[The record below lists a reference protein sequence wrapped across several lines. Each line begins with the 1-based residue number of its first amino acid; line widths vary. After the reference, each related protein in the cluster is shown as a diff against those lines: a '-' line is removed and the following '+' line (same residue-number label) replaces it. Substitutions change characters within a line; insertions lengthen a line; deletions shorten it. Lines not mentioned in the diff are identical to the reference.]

1 MPWFFSPVAR
11 IRHATQKR
19 LAEVTP
25 HSKDFYILISFSSA
39 LAALGLLMNNTA
51 VIIGAMVVAPLVTPL
66 FVLSLSVLILQGTD
80 LWRSL
85 LSIVFGTLLSLFVAA
100 AIGSIA
106 SVFATEQTFITG
118 EILSR
123 SKPDMLYFVVA
134 CISGLAGT
142 FAYARPKIKEF
153 VTGIAI
159 AAAIIPPIAV
169 AGIALS
175 INNMFLFRQSML
187 LYAFNIVGICFGSI
201 LMFVVLGFGKEL
213 EKTNSTTQT

>member
-1 MPWFFSPVAR
+1 MPWFFSPIAR

-39 LAALGLLMNNTA
+39 MAALGLIMDNTA

-66 FVLSLSVLILQGTD
+66 FVFSLSVLILQGRD
-80 LWRSL
+80 LWRSF
-85 LSIVFGTLLSLFVAA
+85 LSILFGTIVALLVAA
-100 AIGSIA
+100 SIGSIA
-106 SVFATEQTFITG
+106 HAFAQESTFLTG

-123 SKPDMLYFVVA
+123 SKPDMLYFLVA
-134 CISGLAGT
+134 CISGLAGA

-175 INNMFLFRQSML
+175 VDNIFLFRQSML
-187 LYAFNIVGICFGSI
+187 LYMFNI
-201 LMFVVLGFGKEL
+201 
-213 EKTNSTTQT
+213 

>member
-1 MPWFFSPVAR
+1 MPWFFSPISR

-25 HSKDFYILISFSSA
+25 HTKDFYVLISFSSA
-39 LAALGLLMNNTA
+39 LAVLGLLMNNSA

-66 FVLSLSVLILQGTD
+66 FVFSLSLLLLQGKD
-80 LWRSL
+80 LWRSF
-85 LSIVFGTLLSLFVAA
+85 LSIFFGTLLALFVSAVL
-100 AIGSIA
+100 GSITSAFA
-106 SVFATEQTFITG
+106 SSSIFLTG

-123 SKPDMLYFVVA
+123 SKPDMLYFLVA
-134 CISGLAGT
+134 CLSGIVGAY
-142 FAYARPKIKEF
+142 AYARPKIKEF

-175 INNMFLFRQSML
+175 INDMFLFQQSML
-187 LYAFNIVGICFGSI
+187 LYLFNIAGICFGSI
-201 LMFVVLGFGKEL
+201 FMFVLLGFGKEI
-213 EKTNSTTQT
+213 EKTNATPRV